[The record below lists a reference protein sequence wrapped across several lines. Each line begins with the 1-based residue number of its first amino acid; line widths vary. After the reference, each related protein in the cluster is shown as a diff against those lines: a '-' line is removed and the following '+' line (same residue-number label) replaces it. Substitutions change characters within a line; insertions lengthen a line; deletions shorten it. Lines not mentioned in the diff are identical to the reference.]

1 MRFAHPLYLWGL
13 LLLPLFAIAFAVFF
27 ARRRRVLDRLGDQA
41 LVERMIASSS
51 PRRRRA
57 KLALQVIALGLVV
70 TALARPQL
78 GSRATLSRQF
88 GLDVVVALDVSRS
101 MLARDVYP
109 SRLERAKRELDN
121 LLDELVG
128 DRVGTVAFAGETIAY
143 PLTLDFQAVR
153 MFARSL
159 TPNEVPAGG
168 TSIARALR
176 ASAEMLRRVRTGP
189 RRAQVIVLM
198 TDGEDTTGEPLA
210 AAREAAAEGIRVYTI
225 GIGTLAGELV
235 PQIGADG
242 RAEGFVR
249 SSDGELVTSK
259 LDEARLRR
267 VAEVT
272 RGDYFRID
280 PKRFGVD
287 AVRLALANLQRAEHE
302 ARVVRRY
309 DEGYAWFLFP
319 AFMLL
324 LLEAVTG
331 DRKRSAKAVPP
342 AGAPLLPQAARALVI
357 LLFVPMLVGFDLLL
371 APDPDVEEG
380 NRALAEGRAKDALG
394 RYERALSRLPAEPGL
409 HLDRGA
415 ALYALGRF
423 DEAQREFLR
432 ATEARDQA
440 LKAQGFYNMGNAF
453 FRAGKYLEAQQA
465 YVRALGLEPRDVAA
479 KWNLELAL
487 RAHAQQEETRR
498 TDEARKEAER
508 QAEQERRRREEEE
521 RKRREA
527 ESQAQGQKD
536 AEAPGSGPPER
547 PMTTDE
553 AEAVLDALSETERT
567 LEQELAR
574 RRAAEAP
581 KVERDW

>member
-13 LLLPLFAIAFAVFF
+13 LLLPLSAIALAVFF
-27 ARRRRVLDRLGDQA
+27 ARRRRVFDRLGDHA

-57 KLALQVIALGLVV
+57 KLALQVLALGLVV

-128 DRVGTVAFAGETIAY
+128 DRVGTLAFAGETIAY

-168 TSIARALR
+168 TSLARVLR
-176 ASAEMLRRVRTGP
+176 AGTDMLRRVRGGP
-189 RRAQVIVLM
+189 RRAQVMVLM

-225 GIGTLAGELV
+225 GIGTPAGELI
-235 PQIGADG
+235 PQLGEGG

-249 SSDGELVTSK
+249 NSDGDLVTSK

-267 VAEVT
+267 IAEVT
-272 RGDYFRID
+272 GGDYFRID

-331 DRKRSAKAVPP
+331 DRRRSAAPSAP
-342 AGAPLLPQAARALVI
+342 AAALLPQAARAGV
-357 LLFVPMLVGFDLLL
+357 LLALLPMLLGFDLLL

-380 NRALAEGRAKDALG
+380 NRALSEGRARDALV
-394 RYERALSRLPAEPGL
+394 RYERALTRLPAEPGL
-409 HLDRGA
+409 RLDRGA

-423 DEAQREFLR
+423 EEAQREFLR

-440 LKAQGFYNMGNAF
+440 LKAQGFYSMGNAF
-453 FRAGKYLEAQQA
+453 FRAGKYVEAQQA

-487 RAHAQQEETRR
+487 RAGAQKEEARR
-498 TDEARKEAER
+498 ADEARREAER

-527 ESQAQGQKD
+527 ESQAQGSKD
-536 AEAPGSGPPER
+536 AESPGGGPPER

-581 KVERDW
+581 RVERDW

>member
-1 MRFAHPLYLWGL
+1 MKFAHPLYLWGL
-13 LLLPLFAIAFAVFF
+13 LTLPLFAIAFAVFF
-27 ARRRRVLDRLGDQA
+27 ARRRRVLERLGDPA
-41 LVERMIASSS
+41 LVGRMIASSS

-57 KLALQVIALGLVV
+57 KLTLQVIALGLVV
-70 TALARPQL
+70 AALARPQL

-121 LLDELVG
+121 LLDELIG
-128 DRVGTVAFAGETIAY
+128 DRVGTVAFAGETISY

-159 TPNEVPAGG
+159 TPHEVPAGG
-168 TSIARALR
+168 TSLARALR
-176 ASAEMLRRVRTGP
+176 AGIEMLRRVRGGP
-189 RRAQVIVLM
+189 RRAQVMVLM

-235 PQIGADG
+235 PQLGQEG

-249 SSDGELVTSK
+249 NADGDLVTSK

-272 RGDYFRID
+272 GGDYFRID

-331 DRKRSAKAVPP
+331 DRKRSA
-342 AGAPLLPQAARALVI
+342 APIASAAALLPQAARVGVLLAL
-357 LLFVPMLVGFDLLL
+357 VPMLFGFDLLL

-394 RYERALSRLPAEPGL
+394 RYERALLRLPAEPGL

-423 DEAQREFLR
+423 EEAQREFLR

-453 FRAGKYLEAQQA
+453 FRAGKYVEAQQA

-487 RAHAQQEETRR
+487 RADAQKEEARR
-498 TDEARKEAER
+498 ADEARKEAER

-527 ESQAQGQKD
+527 ESQPKD